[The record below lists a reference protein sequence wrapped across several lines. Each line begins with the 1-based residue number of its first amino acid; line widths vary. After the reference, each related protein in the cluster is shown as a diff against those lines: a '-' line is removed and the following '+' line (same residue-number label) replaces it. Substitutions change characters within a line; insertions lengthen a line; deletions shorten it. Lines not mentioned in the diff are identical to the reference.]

1 MKPKSCNG
9 YQILYRKAPRIDYFF
24 KRRDRTARLLGI
36 EETQDLPSAQIETF
50 EVTGHDGG
58 ADNADFVESQHTTE
72 SDEAAHK
79 QSRGMRAECLGFIE
93 PFVRNYPFQ
102 LHGWRCIEYILDQ
115 MRAAMQGMYKA
126 KGFCND
132 LEQMTAATAAFIIVG
147 PRIMNLLA
155 EVTEGQPSQA
165 ETLGLLYSMDSD
177 GDPICRQVM
186 DSICCK
192 SLNSSSKLYHLSKL
206 TLLDMRVGP
215 HEITAN
221 FDYKH
226 ISTHLRG
233 AFINREGITVTAG
246 DGTQSVITPQDPGF
260 CLDRFLVA
268 ASRWVLPKRLPHGRS
283 GRGVRPT
290 AVCVGASTAGGDT
303 GLPFS
308 REGLVGYSRLAGYCS
323 AAWLLSFRLD
333 RCVPMA
339 PARLHAGIHRR
350 RAAGLNADD
359 DATP

>member
-1 MKPKSCNG
+1 MK
-9 YQILYRKAPRIDYFF
+9 
-24 KRRDRTARLLGI
+24 
-36 EETQDLPSAQIETF
+36 
-50 EVTGHDGG
+50 
-58 ADNADFVESQHTTE
+58 
-72 SDEAAHK
+72 
-79 QSRGMRAECLGFIE
+79 
-93 PFVRNYPFQ
+93 Q
-102 LHGWRCIEYILDQ
+102 L
-115 MRAAMQGMYKA
+115 K
-126 KGFCND
+126 
-132 LEQMTAATAAFIIVG
+132 
-147 PRIMNLLA
+147 
-155 EVTEGQPSQA
+155 
-165 ETLGLLYSMDSD
+165 
-177 GDPICRQVM
+177 
-186 DSICCK
+186 
-192 SLNSSSKLYHLSKL
+192 
-206 TLLDMRVGP
+206 
-215 HEITAN
+215 
-221 FDYKH
+221 
-226 ISTHLRG
+226 
-233 AFINREGITVTAG
+233 ITVFYPPWDPRMLGMAST
-246 DGTQSVITPQDPGF
+246 DPGF